1 MIERI
6 KSLGAQSFVI
16 GIRTVWFI
24 YGVYDI
30 QQHPERFLAQ
40 HDVFFAVGVVWIAVL
55 WYTIAYAAPLIAFL
69 LKGGPHPLPLS
80 LELICGGSLFLFLS
94 QDWAGG
100 MAFYN
105 FPVFIVGFLSVGRT
119 PFWTAPLTVAAL
131 PLLSG
136 AVWGHAYAVIADRMI
151 DLAVVFAIGF
161 SFCKLLLTLR
171 RIRDM
176 MSVIQLQN
184 QTLELNAKQI
194 ERLTIAEERNR
205 LSRELH
211 DTVGHTFTAV
221 IAGMDAVRCLIDV
234 SPTEAK
240 NNLAELR
247 RFASKGLD
255 DVRSQIHQ
263 LAPEE
268 LKQPLG
274 LTLRQISGQFAE
286 HTSVNIRFDAQGRE
300 VPLSE
305 PVRVT
310 LIRLLQE
317 AMTNAVR
324 HGRASEVGVAL
335 HFLEGEVVLKVEDN
349 GVGAKKLVKG
359 FGINSMTER
368 LASVNGTLSI
378 ESSPRRGT
386 VIEGKIA
393 I

>member
-1 MIERI
+1 MV
-6 KSLGAQSFVI
+6 A
-16 GIRTVWFI
+16 IRSAWFLF
-24 YGVYDI
+24 GVYDI
-30 QQHPERFLAQ
+30 QQHPERFLTHQ
-40 HDVFFAVGVVWIAVL
+40 PPVLFAAGVVWLAVF
-55 WYTIAYAAPLIAFL
+55 WYTVAYVVPLIAYL
-69 LKGGPHPLPLS
+69 RKGEPHLVPLC
-80 LELICGGSLFLFLS
+80 LELICSGGLFLFLS

-105 FPVFIVGFLSVGRT
+105 FPAFIVGFLSVGRT
-119 PFWTAPLTVAAL
+119 PFWSAPLTVAVL

-136 AVWGHAYAVIADRMI
+136 ALWGHSFAVIADRMI

-176 MSVIQLQN
+176 MSVIQQQN

-211 DTVGHTFTAV
+211 DTVGHAFTAV
-221 IAGMDAVRCLIDV
+221 IAGMDAVRYLIDV

-240 NNLAELR
+240 NHLAELR
-247 RFASKGLD
+247 RFASKGLE
-255 DVRSQIHQ
+255 DVRSHIHQ
-263 LAPEE
+263 MAPAE
-268 LKQPLG
+268 LKQPLC
-274 LTLRQISGQFAE
+274 LTLREMSGQFAE
-286 HTSVNIRFDAQGRE
+286 HTSVKINFGASGRE

-305 PVRVT
+305 QVRVT

-324 HGRASEVGVAL
+324 HGHASEVEVAL
-335 HFLEGEVVLKVEDN
+335 RFLEGEVVLKVEDN

-378 ESSPRRGT
+378 ESSPLRGT
-386 VIEGKIA
+386 VVEGKIA